1 MSTLTNELELIVW
14 PWTQWQEAVV
24 ELLRTDFTE
33 ALHHIGFDEVDW
45 ASWRIFYNEGR
56 TPRAAID
63 RALERDF

>member
-1 MSTLTNELELIVW
+1 MLSVNDIELSIGS
-14 PWTQWQEAVV
+14 WTDWQKAIV

-33 ALHHIGFDEVDW
+33 VLQHIGFDEVDW
-45 ASWRIFYNEGR
+45 AAWRTFYNEGR